1 MRIFMEQK
9 FEKEE
14 RGGVDNKSAE
24 DTYGANQFGP
34 YDKQKT
40 S

>member
-24 DTYGANQFGP
+24 DTSNQFGP
-34 YDKQKT
+34 YDKQK
-40 S
+40 SA